1 MNDNQAAQ
9 ARRASTIAADDLR
22 RRLALARPNEDQNL
36 PPIGLLGN
44 TYTILLSGHETAGHY
59 CLIGMHVPPGGG
71 PFPHRHDFEE
81 SFVIIEGEIE
91 ATFRGEK
98 SIVRTGETIPIPAN
112 APHQFRNALQ
122 KPARLLCIGSPAG
135 PEQFFLQLGVFVA
148 TRTTPPSKLDAA
160 AQAAFRKKAEELAPK
175 YRTEF
180 LQHA

>member
-9 ARRASTIAADDLR
+9 ARRASTIAAEDLR

-36 PPIGLLGN
+36 PHIGLLGN
-44 TYTILLSGHETAGHY
+44 TYTILLSGHETVGRY

-81 SFVIIEGEIE
+81 SLVIIEGEIE
-91 ATFRGEK
+91 ATFRGGK
-98 SIVRTGETIPIPAN
+98 SIVRTGETI
-112 APHQFRNALQ
+112 
-122 KPARLLCIGSPAG
+122 GSPAG
-135 PEQFFLQLGVFVA
+135 LEQLPLQLGVLVA
-148 TRTTPPSKLDAA
+148 TRTTPLPKLDAA